1 LSSRRTLGLCLVF
14 AAGILYSTAG
24 LFTRAIHLDAWTILA
39 WRAVFG
45 VLFLLVWMAVEKRGG
60 LLRAFV
66 LAPRDLAL
74 ILPAALGGCCYIL
87 ALKLTT
93 VADVMVIYATVPF
106 VTMAIAWLWTRE
118 VPNGRMLA
126 AAAAALVGV
135 AVMVAGGAGG
145 GSRLAGIGMTV
156 LMNICFA
163 INLVTARVSPG
174 STTAIFTV
182 GTAVNGALA
191 FALSPHPAVASE
203 TLAVL
208 AAFGVL
214 TIGLAMAL
222 YMTGARMIPPAEVG
236 LVGIVDVVI
245 GPVLVWWVFGENPG
259 GSTVAGGV
267 IVMLALLWH
276 LLPDLKMLLG
286 RHIVAESA
294 FERDTPHDAA

>member
-1 LSSRRTLGLCLVF
+1 VF

-45 VLFLLVWMAVEKRGG
+45 VLFLLVWMAVEKPGG
-60 LLRAFV
+60 LLQAFV

-126 AAAAALVGV
+126 AATAALVGV

-145 GSRLAGIGMTV
+145 GSRLAGIGMTL

-182 GTAVNGALA
+182 ERRSGFCAVAQSGRSVGDPGLARGVRSSDDRPRHGALHDGRA
-191 FALSPHPAVASE
+191 NDTSGRSRAGRHRRRRDRTCSRLVGVRREPRLVHRGGRSHRDAGSAVAPSSGPE
-203 TLAVL
+203 KAV
-208 AAFGVL
+208 G
-214 TIGLAMAL
+214 
-222 YMTGARMIPPAEVG
+222 
-236 LVGIVDVVI
+236 
-245 GPVLVWWVFGENPG
+245 
-259 GSTVAGGV
+259 
-267 IVMLALLWH
+267 
-276 LLPDLKMLLG
+276 
-286 RHIVAESA
+286 
-294 FERDTPHDAA
+294 